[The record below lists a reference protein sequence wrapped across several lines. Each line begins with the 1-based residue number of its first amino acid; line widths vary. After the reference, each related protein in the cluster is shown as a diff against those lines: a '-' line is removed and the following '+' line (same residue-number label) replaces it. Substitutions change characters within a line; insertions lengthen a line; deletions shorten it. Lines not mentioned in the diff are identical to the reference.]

1 VTREDSGGPHV
12 VYGLGPDIPLP
23 GGAVPSG
30 RNLRNT
36 RFWMLLDQLLTQPT
50 VVEAHVASE
59 ALRA

>member
-1 VTREDSGGPHV
+1 M
-12 VYGLGPDIPLP
+12 
-23 GGAVPSG
+23 PSG

-50 VVEAHVASE
+50 VVAAHVASE